1 MAEDQPAA
9 NAEMADL
16 VGAVESR
23 IAELKSKLS
32 EGGSIE
38 QGDLEPLGDE
48 VAQMFVKVSVIA
60 SWE

>member
-1 MAEDQPAA
+1 MAEEQPKSG
-9 NAEMADL
+9 AEMADL

-23 IAELKSKLS
+23 IAELKSKLA

-38 QGDLEPLGDE
+38 KDDLEPLGDE

>member
-1 MAEDQPAA
+1 MADAKPASA
-9 NAEMADL
+9 EEMADL

-32 EGGSIE
+32 QGASID